1 MSAGNGLGG
10 WVAMMSLIRRFWVDG
25 TAATSIEYALIA
37 GGIAVV
43 LVAAVTTIGTNL
55 KIPFT
60 TVGNA
65 VR

>member
-1 MSAGNGLGG
+1 MT
-10 WVAMMSLIRRFWVDG
+10 SLIKRFCVDK

>member
-1 MSAGNGLGG
+1 MTF
-10 WVAMMSLIRRFWVDG
+10 LIRRFWAEE

-55 KIPFT
+55 KVPFT
-60 TVGNA
+60 TIGNA